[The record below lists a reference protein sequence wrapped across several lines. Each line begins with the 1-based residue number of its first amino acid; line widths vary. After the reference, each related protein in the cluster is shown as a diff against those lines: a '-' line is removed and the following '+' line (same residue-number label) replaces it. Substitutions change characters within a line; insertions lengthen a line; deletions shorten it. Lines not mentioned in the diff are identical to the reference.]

1 MKFVAESDAAPS
13 GFTYWPTHETDA
25 VAPWQS
31 LEERTDR
38 WYRESLMHQT
48 RIIRWSMGICLTMSV
63 SLCGTLSYA
72 GTIRDGGSVIGP
84 AMPNRMIS
92 SAPTQTKAAVRPRPS
107 TAVPEENEFVLR
119 NIPTLSKPISV
130 GGRTLV
136 PYIGAG
142 FGGGYATEFDRA
154 LNPAA
159 SASSTTSDSSNAGP
173 RSLLGHNLIP
183 NEVQLGIRF
192 PF

>member
-1 MKFVAESDAAPS
+1 
-13 GFTYWPTHETDA
+13 
-25 VAPWQS
+25 
-31 LEERTDR
+31 
-38 WYRESLMHQT
+38 
-48 RIIRWSMGICLTMSV
+48 MGICLAMSV
-63 SLCGTLSYA
+63 SLCGPLSYA

-84 AMPNRMIS
+84 AIPNRMIS
-92 SAPTQTKAAVRPRPS
+92 SAPTQTKATARPMPS
-107 TAVPEENEFVLR
+107 AIVPEENEFVLR

-130 GGRTLV
+130 GGRTLL

-154 LNPAA
+154 LNPAG
-159 SASSTTSDSSNAGP
+159 SASSSSSGSSNAEV
-173 RSLLGHNLIP
+173 RNLLGQHLIP